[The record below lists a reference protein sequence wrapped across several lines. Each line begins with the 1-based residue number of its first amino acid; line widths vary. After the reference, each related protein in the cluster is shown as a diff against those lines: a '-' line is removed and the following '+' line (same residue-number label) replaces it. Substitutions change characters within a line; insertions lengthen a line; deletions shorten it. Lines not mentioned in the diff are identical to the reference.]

1 MTLFFLLKTAIL
13 CGFCGIISKVRNG
26 VISMPKISTDF
37 IRLEQFL
44 KLCDIT
50 STGGQA
56 KQLIREGKVLVNG
69 ETELRRG
76 RKLYPGDTVTA
87 EGKTLTVE

>member
-1 MTLFFLLKTAIL
+1 MT
-13 CGFCGIISKVRNG
+13 
-26 VISMPKISTDF
+26 KISTEF

-44 KLCDIT
+44 KLCNEC

-56 KQLIREGKVLVNG
+56 KQMISAGLVLVNE

-76 RKLYPGDTVTA
+76 RKLVVGDTVTI
-87 EGKTLTVE
+87 EGRNYEVE

>member
-1 MTLFFLLKTAIL
+1 
-13 CGFCGIISKVRNG
+13 
-26 VISMPKISTDF
+26 MPKISTEF

-44 KLCDIT
+44 KLCSIA

-56 KQLIREGKVLVNG
+56 KQMILDGQVKVNG

-87 EGKTLTVE
+87 EGKNLSVE

>member
-1 MTLFFLLKTAIL
+1 VT
-13 CGFCGIISKVRNG
+13 
-26 VISMPKISTDF
+26 KISTEY

-44 KLCDIT
+44 KLCQVVD
-50 STGGQA
+50 SGGQA
-56 KQLIREGKVLVNG
+56 KQMIRSGQVKVNQ

-87 EGKTLTVE
+87 EGNVLKVE

>member
-1 MTLFFLLKTAIL
+1 MT
-13 CGFCGIISKVRNG
+13 
-26 VISMPKISTDF
+26 KISTEF

-44 KLCDIT
+44 KLCGIV

-56 KQLIREGKVLVNG
+56 KQMILDGEVLVNG

-76 RKLYPGDTVTA
+76 RKLYPGDQVTVGET
-87 EGKTLTVE
+87 ELTVE

>member
-1 MTLFFLLKTAIL
+1 MK
-13 CGFCGIISKVRNG
+13 NG
-26 VISMPKISTDF
+26 VNSVTKISTEF

-44 KLCDIT
+44 KLCGIV

-56 KQLIREGKVLVNG
+56 KQMILDGEVLVNG

-76 RKLYPGDTVTA
+76 RKLYPGDQVTVGET
-87 EGKTLTVE
+87 ELTVE

>member
-1 MTLFFLLKTAIL
+1 
-13 CGFCGIISKVRNG
+13 
-26 VISMPKISTDF
+26 MPKISTDF

-87 EGKTLTVE
+87 EGKTLSVD